1 MFNFDKITFG
11 DWVSINS
18 LFQRADENGF
28 WEDSITAW
36 DLKVKVSSVFMRKE
50 EEEFDYSKWEDKK
63 GEVYENSNVEE
74 INNIFDSFLKW
85 RSIFFKNYSDYF
97 GEGKEDEEE
106 EMSGPDLGTKFDYG
120 KWQFYLQTFKLCET
134 LNYKPEEVY
143 AMNIHYTFSN
153 LTCLKQIDEEKNRLR
168 K

>member
-18 LFQRADENGF
+18 LFQRAEDNKS
-28 WEDSITAW
+28 WEDDLESW
-36 DLKVKVSSVFMRKE
+36 DIKVKVSSVFMRDEDK
-50 EEEFDYSKWEDKK
+50 EFDYSKWEEKK
-63 GEVYENSNVEE
+63 NETYNESNVEE
-74 INNIFDSFLKW
+74 VNNIFNGFLNW
-85 RSIFFKNYSDYF
+85 RHKFFKNYSDYF
-97 GEGKEDEEE
+97 GEVKTEEE
-106 EMSGPDLGTKFDYG
+106 DKGGPDFGNKFDYG
-120 KWQFYLQTFKLCET
+120 KWQYYLQTYKLCET

-153 LTCLKQIDEEKNRLR
+153 LTCLKQIDDEKKRLM